1 MKFTIKLFDRK
12 LRVYYDNKFKNYT
25 DFQGYVFKDTDDNTI
40 MIVYGESRRD
50 FIEQE
55 LLSSENILK
64 LQYKILKIK

>member
-1 MKFTIKLFDRK
+1 
-12 LRVYYDNKFKNYT
+12 
-25 DFQGYVFKDTDDNTI
+25 

-55 LLSSENILK
+55 LLSGENTLK